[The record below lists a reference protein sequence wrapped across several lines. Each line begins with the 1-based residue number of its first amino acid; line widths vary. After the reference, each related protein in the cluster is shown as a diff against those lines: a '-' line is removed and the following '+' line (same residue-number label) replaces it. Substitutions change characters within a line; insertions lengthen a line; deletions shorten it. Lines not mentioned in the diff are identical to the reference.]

1 LANGKKVPSTAQWN
15 PLVFALVLGKHEVY
29 NFIVKQV
36 NFNLIKLLEFD
47 ALTSISDP
55 DGLGR
60 EDYLNTEEKE

>member
-1 LANGKKVPSTAQWN
+1 
-15 PLVFALVLGKHEVY
+15 VY